1 MGGRCAP
8 SPIRAA
14 GVEGWLGVS
23 NSGRRGAGNRRRPP
37 SFSGLSEI
45 PIAHRRLSSFSLLA
59 ELSFRP
65 CGSPRSRSVSFCPPL
80 RLSSLGSFLFT
91 VPRRGGGVGL
101 SISLSH
107 FFTLH
112 PFDSAV
118 WSPTPPLPEV
128 RGGRTVPTPSPPL
141 RPPARC
147 PGRHEEPRLAPLF
160 LPGSGLS
167 DCPGLARRHWP
178 WEKCSWDCRFPRR
191 PTGISLLRLF
201 TLEPFRV

>member
-1 MGGRCAP
+1 MWGEVVGGRCAP

-91 VPRRGGGVGL
+91 VPRRGGGVRTFHL
-101 SISLSH
+101 SVPFLHSAPVRLCSLEPDASS
-107 FFTLH
+107 TRS
-112 PFDSAV
+112 PRRANRPDS
-118 WSPTPPLPEV
+118 LPS
-128 RGGRTVPTPSPPL
+128 SPP
-141 RPPARC
+141 A
-147 PGRHEEPRLAPLF
+147 GAMPRA
-160 LPGSGLS
+160 S
-167 DCPGLARRHWP
+167 
-178 WEKCSWDCRFPRR
+178 
-191 PTGISLLRLF
+191 
-201 TLEPFRV
+201 